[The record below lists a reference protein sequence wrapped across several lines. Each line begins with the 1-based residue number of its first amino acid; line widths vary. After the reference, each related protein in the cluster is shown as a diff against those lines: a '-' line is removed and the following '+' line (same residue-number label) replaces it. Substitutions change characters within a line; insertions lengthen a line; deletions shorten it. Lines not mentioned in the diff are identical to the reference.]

1 MSDEGDRPPTG
12 ASAAALGVN
21 PGRLQRADTSGPG
34 SETRPYRVVIDVRA
48 DGGFKV
54 HSDPEV
60 EVICRCAHLP
70 EDDLVRMDCPVIP
83 ERWLSGPIGFRGDGS
98 VEDLLAEVLLGGG
111 EST

>member
-1 MSDEGDRPPTG
+1 VSDEGDRPPTG

-48 DGGFKV
+48 DGGFKA
-54 HSDPEV
+54 HSD
-60 EVICRCAHLP
+60 P

-83 ERWLSGPIGFRGDGS
+83 ERWLSVPIGFRGDGS